1 MLILYRRVSM
11 SVRTIYITDFD
22 MKRLRQLVQG
32 TKAWS
37 EKDREYMEDLE
48 EELERAVVVPSK
60 DVPPDVI
67 TMNSELQVK
76 DVDTGNKLIF
86 RLVFPRDADFERG
99 KVSILAPIG
108 MALIGYRTG
117 DTVNWKVPSGI
128 RRLKIEEVLYQPLK
142 MSPNQ
147 GADALRTCGSEPVNL
162 IYTESIPSC
171 YLPAFLGSAEFF
183 RFPIWGSTSGLPIL
197 ASMQRARV

>member
-1 MLILYRRVSM
+1 M

-128 RRLKIEEVLYQPLK
+128 RRLKIEEVLYQPEAAGDYHL
-142 MSPNQ
+142 
-147 GADALRTCGSEPVNL
+147 
-162 IYTESIPSC
+162 
-171 YLPAFLGSAEFF
+171 
-183 RFPIWGSTSGLPIL
+183 
-197 ASMQRARV
+197 